1 MPQRDQ
7 EIMLLRQEL
16 EMLMSERQQLLQV
29 VGIAASLVASF
40 DTKRLPIRAIE
51 TADLLATA
59 INRLSEETLRDALGS
74 VHAEI
79 EAPESEA
86 AVKG

>member
-16 EMLMSERQQLLQV
+16 ELLMGERQQLLQV

-40 DTKRLPIRAIE
+40 DTKRLPVGAIE
-51 TADLLATA
+51 TADLLATV
-59 INRLSEETLRDALGS
+59 INRLPEETLRDALGS

-79 EAPESEA
+79 EAPEAVA
-86 AVKG
+86 ARGA